1 MFSQN
6 TCGWIILSP
15 INEFEKSKNVF
26 VSPLKCIKQMCN
38 IVYNEFIIKE
48 KNSEIS
54 SFLKQDPLKQAK
66 FLNETINGCC
76 IPTKENDLE
85 ACQYFYHSVS
95 LCMWYQKVHVCK

>member
-54 SFLKQDPLKQAK
+54 SFLKQDPQNLKNSPK
-66 FLNETINGCC
+66 IYSLFL
-76 IPTKENDLE
+76 
-85 ACQYFYHSVS
+85 
-95 LCMWYQKVHVCK
+95 